1 MPTERPASWTP
12 AYPALCQLLDDTIQA
27 ARTTRRPT
35 VNVTTLRRVR
45 NGLTGMDNGHQP
57 YPDSQLEW
65 SPHAA
70 FRLIRQVISAAP
82 LGHPAAGTVL
92 RLAADIADQN
102 AAARAAAASTKEG

>member
-1 MPTERPASWTP
+1 
-12 AYPALCQLLDDTIQA
+12 
-27 ARTTRRPT
+27 
-35 VNVTTLRRVR
+35 
-45 NGLTGMDNGHQP
+45 MDAGHQP

-70 FRLIRQVISAAP
+70 FRLIRQVITAAP

-102 AAARAAAASTKEG
+102 AAARTTATSTKES

>member
-1 MPTERPASWTP
+1 MPTERPASWAP
-12 AYPALCQLLDDTIQA
+12 AHPALLQLLDA
-27 ARTTRRPT
+27 AIDAVGTNPHPIVDATA
-35 VNVTTLRRVR
+35 LRRVR
-45 NGLTGMDNGHQP
+45 RDLVRMDDGHQP

-70 FRLIRQVISAAP
+70 FRLIRQVITAAP

-102 AAARAAAASTKEG
+102 AAARATAASTKKG